1 MSSIQ
6 PTTTAKKAQLDN
18 KNSQQ
23 QFLTQGEYDKLKQKQ
38 IQKSVSSRL
47 EYNAKL
53 EQDEMEGVDEG
64 EWEE

>member
-6 PTTTAKKAQLDN
+6 PATTAKKAQLDN
-18 KNSQQ
+18 KSSQQ

-53 EQDEMEGVDEG
+53 EQDDMEGVDEG

>member
-23 QFLTQGEYDKLKQKQ
+23 FLTQSEYDKLKQKQ

-47 EYNAKL
+47 EYNTKL

>member
-6 PTTTAKKAQLDN
+6 PATTAKKAQLDN
-18 KNSQQ
+18 KSSQQ
-23 QFLTQGEYDKLKQKQ
+23 EFLTQGEYDKLKQKQ

-53 EQDEMEGVDEG
+53 EQDDMEGVDEG